1 MARRHYNL
9 PPLTTLAAFEAAA
22 RHLSFKSAAQELNVT
37 PGAVS
42 HQVKALEGELGISL
56 FLRRHRGVDLTSAGV
71 VLSQVLAQSF
81 TQTAAVLERLRVEQG
96 PQSVTIGAST
106 AVTMLWL
113 MPRISAF
120 WRDHPDILV
129 NQRTSDVVGDLNRP
143 GIDLRIQYDLDPDA
157 VDNRALLFRDRI
169 MPVCAPGYLSDRE
182 QPDLE
187 ELASL
192 PLIHLDGVDVKW
204 TSWRDWFDAQN
215 YNGPIRRAISVN
227 NYTIALEVARDGKGI
242 ALGWERLV
250 APLLESGQLEV
261 CSKAQLPSPG
271 GIYLTWS
278 DEELLSAPAR
288 TLRDWLIASA

>member
-42 HQVKALEGELGISL
+42 HQVKALEGELGVAL

-71 VLSQVLAQSF
+71 ALSQVLAQSF
-81 TQTAAVLERLRVEQG
+81 SQTAAGLERLRVEQG
-96 PQSVTIGAST
+96 SQSVTIGAST

-113 MPRISAF
+113 MPRIRMF

-129 NQRTSDVVGDLNRP
+129 NQRTSDLAGDLNRP
-143 GIDLRIQYDLDPDA
+143 SIDLRLQYDLEPDELE
-157 VDNRALLFRDRI
+157 NRALLFRDRI
-169 MPVCAPGYLSDRE
+169 MPVCAPGFLPSGV

-192 PLIHLDGVDVKW
+192 PLIHLDGVDIKW
-204 TSWRDWFDAQN
+204 TSWRDWFDSQN

-250 APLLESGQLEV
+250 APLLEAGQLEI
-261 CSKAQLPSPG
+261 CSKAQIPSPG
-271 GIYLTWS
+271 GIYLAWN
-278 DEELLSAPAR
+278 DEAALSPPAR
-288 TLRDWLIASA
+288 TLRDWLIHCP